1 MNKQRQNRMQVKH
14 AQHRLSDSMSNR
26 RYSGTTVEDDA
37 KLDKGQLADAAAI
50 LLRYAADREKVRNLP
65 KAVQVHDS
73 YKKGNYTDL
82 EQAGYPD
89 TDPVPPANW
98 PLKAEEWYHYNQI
111 GVLEKAQ
118 ALIAHELE
126 RLRIQHNDFYRHG
139 SAALDVVEMQQIK
152 KNAEVG
158 RRKNSQAWKRRSKD
172 AVVEVGMAGSIGGAV
187 VQGGL
192 TLQAATPY
200 MASDAIQEA
209 LFADDDLID
218 EGPFPGG
225 EGG

>member
-1 MNKQRQNRMQVKH
+1 MNKQRQHRMQIRH
-14 AQHRLSDSMSNR
+14 AQQRLSDAMGER
-26 RYSGTTVEDDA
+26 RYGGTTVEDDA

-65 KAVQVHDS
+65 KAVQVHDD

-98 PLKAEEWYHYNQI
+98 PLKGEEWHHYNQI

-152 KNAEVG
+152 KNAEVQQ
-158 RRKNSQAWKRRSKD
+158 RKRTAAWKRRAKETS
-172 AVVEVGMAGSIGGAV
+172 VVDVNVAGAV
-187 VQGGL
+187 AGMSASGL
-192 TLQAATPY
+192 TLRAAVPY
-200 MASDAIQEA
+200 DS
-209 LFADDDLID
+209 ADTAYANSIIDDLID

>member
-1 MNKQRQNRMQVKH
+1 MNKQRQHRMQIKH
-14 AQHRLSDSMSNR
+14 AQHRLSDAMSER
-26 RYSGTTVEDDA
+26 RYGGTTVEDDA

-98 PLKAEEWYHYNQI
+98 PLKAEEWHHYNQI

-152 KNAEVG
+152 KNAEVQ
-158 RRKNSQAWKRRSKD
+158 RRKSSQAWKRRSKD
-172 AVVEVGMAGSIGGAV
+172 AYPGAGVGLTA
-187 VQGGL
+187 GGL
-192 TLQAATPY
+192 MAVNPMPAATPNP
-200 MASDAIQEA
+200 MP
-209 LFADDDLID
+209 ADTAYANSIIDDLINEQLD
-218 EGPFPGG
+218 DNF
-225 EGG
+225 